1 MKPVTGEPEIIINF
15 SSRESLLKT
24 NAELIAD
31 LRKRISARRFRVAE
45 GDSVKLGYARCLIS
59 AIRVYSQ
66 VLRDVEVTE
75 IKKELEELREL
86 VNSQACNQSSINGRS
101 K

>member
-1 MKPVTGEPEIIINF
+1 MKPDTGELEEIKNF

-31 LRKRISARRFRVAE
+31 LRKRVSTRRFRVAE
-45 GDSVKLGYARCLIS
+45 GDSVKLSYVRALIQS
-59 AIRVYSQ
+59 IGLQATI
-66 VLRDVEVTE
+66 LKDVELDA
-75 IKKELEELREL
+75 IKHELEVLREL
-86 VNSQACNQSSINGRS
+86 VRNQSC